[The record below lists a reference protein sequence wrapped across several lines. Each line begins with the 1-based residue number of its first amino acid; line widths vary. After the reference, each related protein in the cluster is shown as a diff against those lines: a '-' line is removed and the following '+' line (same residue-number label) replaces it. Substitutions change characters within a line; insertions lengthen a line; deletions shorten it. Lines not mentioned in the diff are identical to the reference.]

1 MFADIETG
9 PLGRPIEGFEFS
21 QGGVVT
27 RVTSADTPQLFN
39 GNSFEVLEG
48 ISRTRI
54 DDKAT
59 DTSGEI
65 TITVPSS
72 FPIAAQYRATQPS
85 QLPVVTIF
93 QRHLNDG
100 DAQTVTRW
108 QGEVSSVS
116 IRNRTA
122 DMLCILNAGVLQD
135 TMPRSVA
142 SGLCNS
148 LLFDNIC
155 QVNRSDYSRSL
166 TLTSFDVTGTELSIT
181 GLAAAAADINSTLV
195 LGLNAAQLLALFNR
209 GVVNL
214 NTSPNEFRRVVETN
228 VGGDPDVVRI
238 SYPFRTAAPGAPISV
253 EAGCDLSLT
262 TCNAVFQNA
271 INFDGAPYL
280 PIINP
285 FTTTLD
291 GAVSSNQS
299 PPSRFSPFGGSRR

>member
-9 PLGRPIEGFEFS
+9 PLGRPVEGYEFN
-21 QGGVVT
+21 QGGVIT
-27 RVTSADTPQLFN
+27 RVTSAATPQVFN
-39 GNSFEVLEG
+39 GNTFAVLEG
-48 ISRTRI
+48 LSRTRI

-59 DTSGEI
+59 ESSGEI
-65 TITVPSS
+65 TIKTPSS

-108 QGEVSSVS
+108 QGEVSSAS

-122 DMLCILNAGVLQD
+122 QLLCILNAGALAD
-135 TMPRSVA
+135 TMPRAVA

-155 QVNRSDYSRSL
+155 QVARADYQRSL
-166 TLTSFDVTGTELSIT
+166 TLTTFDVTGTELTIS
-181 GLAAAAADINSTLV
+181 GLAAAAADINATQG
-195 LGLNAAQLLALFNR
+195 LGLSAAQLLALFNR

-214 NTSPNEFRRVVETN
+214 TSSPIEFRRVVETN
-228 VGGDPDVVRI
+228 VGGNADVVRI
-238 SYPFRTAAPGAPISV
+238 SFPFRTAAPGSPISV

-262 TCNAVFQNA
+262 TCDAVFQNA